1 MGMLVKM
8 LERRDS
14 LAIPKQWLIDM
25 FGGGVATKTG
35 VKVTEMTAMQSS
47 AVWAC
52 VKLLSGTLA
61 SLPLP
66 VYKRLQPKGKERDPS
81 HRLYRILHDQA
92 NDEMTSFTWREMM
105 MAHLV
110 LWGNCYSYIQRD
122 GAGRAMGLIPIHP
135 DRCEPYRTK
144 EKSLAYKIHLP
155 DGSTSQLAAW
165 EIFHVPGLGFDGL
178 KGYSP
183 IKMMME
189 TIGLALATEEF
200 AARFYGQGAN
210 IGGVF
215 ELPETLSPEAHANL
229 LTDLNEKYTGLGKA
243 RTSMLLE
250 EGLKYTPIGI
260 PPEQAQ
266 FIESR
271 KFGINEI
278 ARIFGIQPHL
288 IAELSDSTNNNIEHQ
303 GLEFVI
309 YSLRP
314 WLVRWEQVINWK
326 LFLEREKSTY
336 FAEFLIDGL
345 LRGDFKSRQEGLQIR
360 RRNGTL
366 NANQWR
372 EIENENSLPGDIGE
386 IYIVESN
393 MQSLE
398 YLVENPGG
406 ASNKPQA
413 QSKTDPDQ
421 QNSLK
426 KAYERLFFDA
436 FDRIFKR
443 EIDGFEGKVN
453 TPEAEIWLEKHYK
466 SMPEYME
473 NSLSSLLLSY
483 NEARSGQILPDFE
496 TKIRALLKDFTQK
509 YTQKSIE
516 ILKSASKPP
525 EKWIERINESIRELM
540 NYE

>member
-1 MGMLVKM
+1 MGVLVKM

-14 LAIPKQWLIDM
+14 LSVPSQWLIDW
-25 FGGGVATKTG
+25 FGGGTKTKTG

-122 GAGRAMGLIPIHP
+122 PAGRITGLIPIHP

-155 DGSTSQLAAW
+155 DGADRQIAAW

-189 TIGLALATEEF
+189 TVGLALATEEF

-215 ELPETLSPEAHANL
+215 ELPATLSPEAHDNL
-229 LTDLNEKYTGLGKA
+229 KKDLEEKYNGLSKA
-243 RTSMLLE
+243 HTSMLLE
-250 EGLKYTPIGI
+250 EGMKYTPIGI

-288 IAELSDSTNNNIEHQ
+288 IAELTESTNNNIEMQ
-303 GLEFVI
+303 SLEFVI

-326 LFLEREKSTY
+326 LFFEEEKTAW

-345 LRGDFKSRQEGLQIR
+345 LRGDFKSRQEGLQIQ
-360 RRNGTL
+360 RRNGII
-366 NANQWR
+366 NGDDWC
-372 EIENENSLPGDIGE
+372 EIENKNPMPGKIGG

-406 ASNKPQA
+406 AGNKP
-413 QSKTDPDQ
+413 KTDANQ
-421 QNSLK
+421 TNSLK

-443 EIDGFEGKVN
+443 EIDGFEVKKDS
-453 TPEAEIWLEKHYK
+453 PEAENWLEKHYK
-466 SMPEYME
+466 NMPEYME
-473 NSLSSLLLSY
+473 SSLFSLIVSW
-483 NEARSGQILPDFE
+483 NEAQKPINEDFE
-496 TKIRALLKDFTQK
+496 AKTRAFLKDFAQK
-509 YTQKSIE
+509 HVKNSIE
-516 ILKSASKPP
+516 ILKTA
-525 EKWIERINESIRELM
+525 EKQPDKWPDERIRDEIKELM

>member
-1 MGMLVKM
+1 MGVLVKM

-25 FGGGVATKTG
+25 FGGGTATKTG
-35 VKVTEMTAMQSS
+35 IKVTEMTAMQSS

-52 VKLLSGTLA
+52 VKLLSVTMA

-122 GAGRAMGLIPIHP
+122 PAGRITGLIPIHP

-155 DGSTSQLAAW
+155 DGADVQLAAW

-189 TIGLALATEEF
+189 TVGLALATEEF

-288 IAELSDSTNNNIEHQ
+288 IAELTESTNNNIEMQ
-303 GLEFVI
+303 SLEFVI

-326 LFLEREKSTY
+326 LFFEEEKTAW

-345 LRGDFKSRQEGLQIR
+345 LRGDFKSRQEGLQIQ
-360 RRNGTL
+360 RRNGVI
-366 NANQWR
+366 NGDDWC
-372 EIENENSLPGDIGE
+372 EIENKNPMPGKIGG

-406 ASNKPQA
+406 AGNKPQNDSNKGSN
-413 QSKTDPDQ
+413 QI
-421 QNSLK
+421 NSLK

-443 EIDGFEGKVN
+443 EIDGFEAGKG
-453 TPEAEIWLEKHYK
+453 EEWLEKHYK
-466 SMPEYME
+466 SIPEYME
-473 NSLSSLLLSY
+473 NSLFSLVLSW
-483 NEARSGQILPDFE
+483 NEARETPVNEVFEAKTKVILREFCQNYV
-496 TKIRALLKDFTQK
+496 K
-509 YTQKSIE
+509 KSIE
-516 ILKSASKPP
+516 ILKSADEIP
-525 EKWIERINESIRELM
+525 EKWTVRIYQCVKELM
-540 NYE
+540 K